1 MYKHIL
7 VPLDG
12 SRAGSLALRHA
23 RQLALKFDSKVTLL
37 RVVAPSRVTTAG
49 LGGPESLAAAEI
61 VFDEAQRAD
70 ATNLSQ
76 AKAYLAKHRRAL
88 EKAGVTEAVTHGE
101 VGSAPD
107 VILAYAKRR
116 KADLIVMTTR
126 GRSGIARAFL
136 GSVADELVRSA
147 VAPVLVIKRQD

>member
-23 RQLALKFDSKVTLL
+23 RELALKFGSKVSLV
-37 RVVAPSRVTTAG
+37 RVVAPSRLATAN
-49 LGGPESLAAAEI
+49 LGTPESLAASEMVFEEAER
-61 VFDEAQRAD
+61 QD
-70 ATNLSQ
+70 ALSLSQ
-76 AKAYLAKHRRAL
+76 VKAYLAKHRRAL
-88 EKAGVTEAVTHGE
+88 EQAGVKDTATHGE
-101 VGSAPD
+101 VGNAPD
-107 VILAYAKRR
+107 VILAYAKKR

>member
-12 SRAGSLALRHA
+12 SRAGALALRHA
-23 RQLALKFDSKVTLL
+23 RELALKFGSKVSLV
-37 RVVAPSRVTTAG
+37 RVVSPSRVATAG
-49 LGGPESLAAAEI
+49 LASPESLAAAEI
-61 VFDEAQRAD
+61 MFSEAQRED
-70 ATNLSQ
+70 AANLSL

-88 EKAGVTEAVTHGE
+88 ETAGVKEAATHGE
-101 VGSAPD
+101 VGDAAA
-107 VILAYAKRR
+107 VILAYAKKR

-136 GSVADELVRSA
+136 GSVADGLVRSA